1 MPFSQYSEIMTRRR
15 LLQRT
20 LAFILLA
27 TPAFGSLTHRLA
39 ARYSPDNTQLF
50 NRELDRNLVDRELE
64 GDDAAAADAAEAQ
77 ALANGEIHYMCS
89 VIFFVKMWVT
99 NDFSSIL
106 YPRIVD
112 Y

>member
-1 MPFSQYSEIMTRRR
+1 MTTRRR

-20 LAFILLA
+20 IAFLLLT

-50 NRELDRNLVDRELE
+50 DGELDRNLVDRELD

-77 ALANGEIHYMCS
+77 ALANGEIYFYVFGS
-89 VIFFVKMWVT
+89 FFEKAWAS
-99 NDFSSIL
+99 D
-106 YPRIVD
+106 
-112 Y
+112 